1 MLAIDITL
9 LRNCIDSRNS
19 VNSFKVIS
27 PKNLSFE
34 KAQISDFSC
43 RVYNDVL
50 RWKRSLVTMKA
61 CVSFHQPFVLSFP
74 SQRIAQVEMLQQILL
89 ALFPVILIITRT
101 DPRLQLCNV
110 FDWKVKALTR
120 WKANSMIMYA
130 FIIRFENSKI
140 LRLKIPMDGNFT
152 SFDCIIL
159 YGNDIALATN

>member
-74 SQRIAQVEMLQQILL
+74 SQRIAQVEMFQQILL
-89 ALFPVILIITRT
+89 ALFLVILIIALALT
-101 DPRLQLCNV
+101 DPRTFAV
-110 FDWKVKALTR
+110 
-120 WKANSMIMYA
+120 M
-130 FIIRFENSKI
+130 
-140 LRLKIPMDGNFT
+140 
-152 SFDCIIL
+152 
-159 YGNDIALATN
+159 